1 MFTGIVQGVASV
13 AAVADRSG
21 LRGLRLEF
29 PPGFDTGLAVGAS
42 VSVNGT
48 CLTVTSLRD
57 GGADFDVM
65 QQTLALTTL
74 GTLRPGTRVNVER
87 AAAQDA
93 EVGGHVLSGHVDCQG
108 TLAALREPENNRVLR
123 IALPAPWMRYVFAK
137 GYIAVD
143 GASLTVAEAHRER
156 DGSGWFEVWLIPE
169 TLRMTVFGE
178 RRVGDAFNVEIER
191 QTQVIVDTV
200 RDAVEQRLGPYA
212 ALLDALARERGLEPG
227 GA

>member
-1 MFTGIVQGVASV
+1 MFTGIVQGVAQ
-13 AAVADRSG
+13 VADVRDRTG
-21 LRGLRLEF
+21 LRSLHLAF
-29 PPGFDTGLAVGAS
+29 PPGFDRDLAIGAS

-48 CLTVTSLRD
+48 CLTVTALRD

-74 GTLRPGTRVNVER
+74 GALRQGARVNVER

-93 EVGGHVLSGHVDCQG
+93 EVGGHVLSGHVDVQG
-108 TLAALREPENNRVLR
+108 TLKALREPENNRVLR
-123 IALPAPWMRYVFAK
+123 IALPAPWMRYVFTK

-143 GASLTVAEAHRER
+143 GASLTVAEAHRDR

-169 TLRMTVFGE
+169 TLRMTTFGE

-200 RDAVEQRLGPYA
+200 RDAVEQRLGPYT

-227 GA
+227 GG